1 MFSKK
6 ATKNDENFTV
16 DLAFLEKI
24 SFDSI
29 LCYQD
34 KVRVSFH
41 EKKSSVQNLERPDKK
56 NRAGSRQPR
65 GVRRQRASRAT
76 RATAAVLPRAPAAAH
91 YRHSGKG
98 AQHLE

>member
-24 SFDSI
+24 NFDSI

-41 EKKSSVQNLERPDKK
+41 EKKILCSKSGETRLEKQSGVSAA
-56 NRAGSRQPR
+56 AG
-65 GVRRQRASRAT
+65 
-76 RATAAVLPRAPAAAH
+76 RAPAARWPRTTSDGCRTTGGDA
-91 YRHSGKG
+91 GG
-98 AQHLE
+98 TLQP